1 MVLTASDLFDETFY
15 LARYPDVSAAVAAGV
30 LNDGLEHFNLFGK
43 SEGRDPSA
51 LFDSRFYTQSNP
63 DVAAAVGSGAIAAF
77 DHFIF
82 FGERESRNASPLFD
96 RNFYLANNPDV
107 AGAVQRDDI
116 TGIEHFA
123 LFGER
128 EGRNPSPLFDL
139 NFYLANNPDVAAAVQ
154 RDEITGIE
162 HFALFGQR
170 EGRNPSAFFSDR
182 FYLAA
187 NPDLEAAV
195 AAGSITGIQH
205 YLLFGAAEGRE
216 FTPFIEPGGST
227 LPNGVAS
234 GDVTQNSAVLWTRS
248 IVPGAVAFEYSTDPN
263 FNNLIGSSTAIATD
277 PTVPVKVQLTDL
289 NPGSQYFYRVV
300 DAAGTSAAGQF
311 RTPAALGNNSG
322 LRFGVSGDWQGH
334 LTPYPAVAN
343 ADDRNLDFF
352 VALGDTAYVDDFSP
366 DLPGLRQPNAIEQFR
381 TKHNE
386 VYSQRF
392 GLNTLADLRAS
403 TPIYVTWD
411 DHEITN
417 DFAGGA
423 APEDSPQRD
432 GIFGTGSG
440 FVNDSPVF
448 DAALRAFQDYNPIR
462 DDFYGDTGD
471 PRTANEQKLYRFN
484 QHGNDA
490 ATFILDV
497 RSFRD
502 TPLPFLPETASQEE
516 INQFLTD
523 AFDPEREMLGAVQLQ
538 ELKDDLLAAQNSG
551 ITWKFVMAPIPMQHF
566 GIPVA
571 GERWEGYAAERTDLL
586 RFIDRNGINNV
597 VFISGDFHGY
607 VVNNVTYQEGF
618 GQPQI
623 PTGIID
629 VMIGPVAYQL
639 NLGQGAFGAP
649 FGPTTVAFTPDELLP
664 ESEKERYNALSD
676 LEERDAFVRQVIDN
690 RIVPLG
696 YDPIGLEGSGINPGV
711 PLEGTYIGAHTFG
724 WTEFE
729 IDQQAQQ
736 LKVTTYGVEPY
747 SQDEIEANPEAIAT
761 QVPFVVSQFIVNPI
775 FGNTA
780 LPQTV
785 QDSVQQRISQ
795 DFGIA
800 EQNQT
805 LVSAQRRTWPDGC
818 LGLANPDEACNTILV
833 DGWQVIV
840 ESGQQHFVYRTDR
853 NGGAVRLDEAASVL

>member
-1 MVLTASDLFDETFY
+1 M
-15 LARYPDVSAAVAAGV
+15 
-30 LNDGLEHFNLFGK
+30 
-43 SEGRDPSA
+43 
-51 LFDSRFYTQSNP
+51 FDSGFYVRSNP
-63 DVAAAVGSGAIAAF
+63 DVAAAVGSGAIAAL

-82 FGERESRNASPLFD
+82 FGEREGRNPSALFD
-96 RNFYLANNPDV
+96 RNFYLVNNPDV
-107 AGAVQRDDI
+107 AAAVQTDEI

-123 LFGER
+123 LFGQR
-128 EGRNPSPLFDL
+128 ESRNPSPLFDR

-162 HFALFGQR
+162 HFALFGRR
-170 EGRNPSAFFSDR
+170 EGRSPSAFFSDR

-187 NPDLEAAV
+187 NPDVEAAV
-195 AAGSITGIQH
+195 ERGSTSGIEH
-205 YLLFGAAEGRE
+205 YLLFGAAERRE
-216 FTPFIEPGGST
+216 FTPFIEPGGET

-234 GDVTQNSAVLWTRS
+234 GDVTQNSAVLWTRTV
-248 IVPGAVAFEYSTDPN
+248 VPGSVSFEYSTDPN
-263 FNNLIGSSTAIATD
+263 FNNVIGTSTAIAAD

-352 VALGDTAYVDDFSP
+352 VALGDTIYADNLSP
-366 DLPGLRQPNAIEQFR
+366 DLPGIGQPNTIEGFR

-403 TPIYVTWD
+403 TPIYATWD
-411 DHEITN
+411 DHEVTN

-423 APEDSPQRD
+423 APEDSPQQD

-440 FVNDSPVF
+440 FVNDTPVF

-462 DDFYGDTGD
+462 DEFYGDNGD
-471 PRTANEQKLYRFN
+471 PQTANEQKLYRAN
-484 QHGNDA
+484 THGNDA

-497 RSFRD
+497 RSFRN
-502 TPLPFLPETASQEE
+502 TPLLPGNASVGEN
-516 INQFLTD
+516 IQFLIN

-551 ITWKFVMAPIPMQHF
+551 ITWKFVMAPIPMQNF
-566 GIPVA
+566 GVPLT
-571 GERWEGYAAERTDLL
+571 WEAYGAERTDLL
-586 RFIDRNGINNV
+586 RFIEQNDINNV
-597 VFISGDFHGY
+597 VFVSGDFHGY
-607 VVNNVTYQEGF
+607 VVNNLTYQEGF

-623 PTGIID
+623 PTNAID
-629 VMIGPVAYQL
+629 VVIGPLAYQDDF
-639 NLGQGAFGAP
+639 GQGAVGAP
-649 FGPTTVAFTPDELLP
+649 FGPSIVALTPDELLP
-664 ESEKERYNALSD
+664 QSEKDRYNALSD
-676 LEERDAFVRQVIDN
+676 REERDAFVRQLIDSQ
-690 RIVPLG
+690 ILALG
-696 YDPIGLEGSGINPGV
+696 YDPIGLEGSEINAEL
-711 PLEGTYIGAHTFG
+711 LEGTYIGGHTFG

-729 IDQQAQQ
+729 VDAQTQ
-736 LKVTTYGVEPY
+736 ELTVTTYGVEPY

-761 QVPFVVSQFIVNPI
+761 QTPFVVSQFTIDPLL
-775 FGNTA
+775 GNTG
-780 LPQTV
+780 LPEAV

-800 EQNQT
+800 EDNQT
-805 LVSAQRRTWPDGC
+805 LVSAQQQTWPDGC
-818 LGLANPDEACNTILV
+818 LGLAAPGEVCTLALV
-833 DGWQVIV
+833 DGWQVTV
-840 ESGQQHFVYRTDR
+840 ESGQQRFVYRTDSS
-853 NGGAVRLDEAASVL
+853 GAAVRLDEAASVL